1 MKKSIQTILL
11 LFFCF
16 PTIQGQTKEIKVA
29 DALFVQY
36 FYKSAS
42 EAYKK
47 IALTNP
53 TEHVLKRLGDSYYYN
68 LDLKEASEAYAMLF
82 KNFTPDNP
90 KYMFKHAQSLR
101 GIGRFED
108 FNIWMQKFR
117 EFSKRSSTGN
127 YFTSK
132 ASFVKTPKK
141 ADPTYKVT
149 NLRSINSIYSDFGVT
164 DFGNK
169 ILFSSPRGRNLP
181 TKESGVKNEN
191 NFLDFFTIRKENIS
205 SKAEYISNVR
215 PLFAKGIKSD
225 LNESS
230 ITFSPDNKIM
240 YFTRNNFV
248 KGKFMANKKGYNNLK
263 ILKAEWIKGQW
274 ENIVELPFSSD
285 DYSVGHPS
293 LSKDGKRLYFISDM
307 PGGVGETDIY
317 VVNVYE
323 DGVYGVIKNLGA
335 TINTEGREMFPF
347 ISDDDVLY
355 FSSDGHLGMGDLDI
369 FSTKK
374 DGDDYTG
381 PVNLKFPVNSRSD
394 DFAFSIDPAAKKGY
408 LSSNRK
414 GSSGKDDIYEVEQ
427 IEAFCIQTIAG
438 VVRGAQLKKY
448 LPNAEIVVKDGLG
461 ATIKNTLSDERGVFS
476 FKLPCNQKFVITVS
490 KEYYKPNTAFVQ
502 TSEKTVLD
510 LNLALEI
517 EDDFEYDSKNELII
531 KINTIYFNNNKWNIR
546 SDAEIELDHIV
557 KIMTKYSKIIVA
569 SASHTDARGKSV
581 YNKKLSQRRAKS
593 AVDYI
598 ISKGISPDRIYGKG
612 FGEDQLTNNC
622 ADNDSHS
629 NRVKCKE
636 SQHQENRRTSFL
648 VLNIDDVEMSTA
660 NKKLYLQ

>member
-1 MKKSIQTILL
+1 MKKSIQTIFL
-11 LFFCF
+11 LFFYF
-16 PTIQGQTKEIKVA
+16 PTIQGQTKDIKAA

-132 ASFVKTPKK
+132 ASFVKAPKK

-230 ITFSPDNKIM
+230 ITFSPDNKI
-240 YFTRNNFV
+240 
-248 KGKFMANKKGYNNLK
+248 
-263 ILKAEWIKGQW
+263 IL
-274 ENIVELPFSSD
+274 
-285 DYSVGHPS
+285 
-293 LSKDGKRLYFISDM
+293 
-307 PGGVGETDIY
+307 
-317 VVNVYE
+317 
-323 DGVYGVIKNLGA
+323 
-335 TINTEGREMFPF
+335 
-347 ISDDDVLY
+347 
-355 FSSDGHLGMGDLDI
+355 
-369 FSTKK
+369 
-374 DGDDYTG
+374 
-381 PVNLKFPVNSRSD
+381 
-394 DFAFSIDPAAKKGY
+394 
-408 LSSNRK
+408 
-414 GSSGKDDIYEVEQ
+414 
-427 IEAFCIQTIAG
+427 
-438 VVRGAQLKKY
+438 
-448 LPNAEIVVKDGLG
+448 
-461 ATIKNTLSDERGVFS
+461 
-476 FKLPCNQKFVITVS
+476 
-490 KEYYKPNTAFVQ
+490 
-502 TSEKTVLD
+502 
-510 LNLALEI
+510 
-517 EDDFEYDSKNELII
+517 
-531 KINTIYFNNNKWNIR
+531 
-546 SDAEIELDHIV
+546 
-557 KIMTKYSKIIVA
+557 
-569 SASHTDARGKSV
+569 
-581 YNKKLSQRRAKS
+581 
-593 AVDYI
+593 
-598 ISKGISPDRIYGKG
+598 
-612 FGEDQLTNNC
+612 
-622 ADNDSHS
+622 
-629 NRVKCKE
+629 
-636 SQHQENRRTSFL
+636 
-648 VLNIDDVEMSTA
+648 
-660 NKKLYLQ
+660 